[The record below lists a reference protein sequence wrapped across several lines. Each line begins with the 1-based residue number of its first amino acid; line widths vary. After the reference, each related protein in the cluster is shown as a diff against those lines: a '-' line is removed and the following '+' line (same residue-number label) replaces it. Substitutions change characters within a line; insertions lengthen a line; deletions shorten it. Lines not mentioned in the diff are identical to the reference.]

1 MASSAEKWMA
11 EAATLAR
18 KGMQSQAG
26 GPFGA
31 VIVQDD
37 HCIGR
42 GHNCVLRD
50 HDPTAHAEVMAI
62 RDACR
67 RTNEVHL
74 ITATLYTSCEPCPM
88 CLAAIYWARI
98 PEVVFANT
106 RKDADRIGFAD
117 CEFYQQIALPL
128 DEQSIRF
135 THLTHADAAATFE
148 EWQNWEAK
156 SHY

>member
-11 EAATLAR
+11 EAAELAR
-18 KGMQSQAG
+18 EGMQSHAG

-31 VIVQDD
+31 IIVQDGQ
-37 HCIGR
+37 CIGR

-50 HDPTAHAEVMAI
+50 NDPTAHAEVMAI
-62 RDACR
+62 RAACG
-67 RTNEVHL
+67 RTGQVHL
-74 ITATLYTSCEPCPM
+74 PGATLYTSCEPCPM

-106 RKDADRIGFAD
+106 REDADRIGFAD

-128 DEQSIRF
+128 EKQSIRF
-135 THLTHADAAATFE
+135 IHHPHTDAAATFE
-148 EWQNWEAK
+148 EWEKWEVK
-156 SHY
+156 GHY